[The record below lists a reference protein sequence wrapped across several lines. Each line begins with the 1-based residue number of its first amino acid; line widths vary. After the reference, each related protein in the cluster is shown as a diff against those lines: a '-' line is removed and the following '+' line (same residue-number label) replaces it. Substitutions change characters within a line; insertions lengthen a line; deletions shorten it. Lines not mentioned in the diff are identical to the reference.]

1 MFTIPKVLMIDRLE
15 LGMFGILLEK
25 LLITSL
31 SKYDSYLYDDWL
43 ITRLTINYCFSSK
56 VEGF

>member
-1 MFTIPKVLMIDRLE
+1 MIDRLE

-56 VEGF
+56 VEGC